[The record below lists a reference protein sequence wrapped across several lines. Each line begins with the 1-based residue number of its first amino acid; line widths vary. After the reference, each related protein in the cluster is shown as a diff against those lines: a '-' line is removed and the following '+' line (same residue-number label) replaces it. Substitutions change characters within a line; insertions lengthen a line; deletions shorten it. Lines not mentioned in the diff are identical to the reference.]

1 MSTLKSLEEIQRN
14 KQKEI
19 IAWIMDNYPSEEITD
34 STNIKDLRKCVNK
47 LFGQLT
53 DPRDEVSNY
62 EEEEDY
68 ENAVYLYSK
77 LLEYK
82 LRLNQK

>member
-1 MSTLKSLEEIQRN
+1 MSTLEEIQRN

-19 IAWIMDNYPSEEITD
+19 FAWIMNNYPSEEITD
-34 STNIKDLRKCVNK
+34 STNIEDLRKCVNK